1 MLRLCGHSELFG
13 FHLRCC
19 GAFWAHG
26 AGRWNLGRHRR
37 LIIAAL
43 SDGLLRTVEGT
54 ITAAGPIRNNP
65 DQIVDDQ
72 VTDLATQRVDL
83 RVSTI
88 EKVDDYEDIQTPVDG
103 AVRLTVR
110 WPANSMD
117 QSVRAFHCGER
128 VRAVARLLPPQVYRD
143 PGAWS
148 RADYLL
154 DQGITSTA
162 TVTIDRVESLGAAN
176 DSSFAC
182 RIAGWQQVS
191 SSRLLTL
198 PDSMRRLP
206 AALRLS
212 GDDAVMLAAMTTGD
226 RTYLTHSLRV
236 GFERTGSFHML
247 VVSGFHLAIV
257 AGCLFWLA
265 RRLRLPRVPATFIT
279 IAASFAYALFTGFAT
294 PVQRSL
300 FMVTLYLLGSLLYRE
315 RSPLNTIGF
324 ASLCLLA
331 ASPRSLFDSGLQ
343 MTLLAVVSIGGV
355 AVPLLQKTVHPVP
368 ERRAKSSACRHRCQA
383 AAAAGAVQ
391 SYAAHDCSRPA
402 TGRIEAY
409 RLARFSVGCAL
420 DVAWHRA
427 FSSIS
432 CS

>member
-19 GAFWAHG
+19 GAFWARG
-26 AGRWNLGRHRR
+26 AGRWNRVRHRR

-54 ITAAGPIRNNP
+54 ITAAGPMRNNP

-162 TVTIDRVESLGAAN
+162 TVT
-176 DSSFAC
+176 
-182 RIAGWQQVS
+182 
-191 SSRLLTL
+191 
-198 PDSMRRLP
+198 
-206 AALRLS
+206 
-212 GDDAVMLAAMTTGD
+212 
-226 RTYLTHSLRV
+226 H
-236 GFERTGSFHML
+236 
-247 VVSGFHLAIV
+247 
-257 AGCLFWLA
+257 
-265 RRLRLPRVPATFIT
+265 
-279 IAASFAYALFTGFAT
+279 
-294 PVQRSL
+294 
-300 FMVTLYLLGSLLYRE
+300 
-315 RSPLNTIGF
+315 
-324 ASLCLLA
+324 
-331 ASPRSLFDSGLQ
+331 
-343 MTLLAVVSIGGV
+343 
-355 AVPLLQKTVHPVP
+355 
-368 ERRAKSSACRHRCQA
+368 
-383 AAAAGAVQ
+383 
-391 SYAAHDCSRPA
+391 
-402 TGRIEAY
+402 
-409 RLARFSVGCAL
+409 
-420 DVAWHRA
+420 
-427 FSSIS
+427 
-432 CS
+432 